1 MLLLL
6 SYYCYCSLTAATT
19 LYYTLFLSFAC
30 FVVQLLLPNYYY
42 SAFLYLLLCYV
53 SISLFSDSTELLFS
67 GYSSM
72 LRVALWVDLKQPK
85 DLA

>member
-6 SYYCYCSLTAATT
+6 SYYCYCSLTTATT

-30 FVVQLLLPNYYY
+30 FAVHLLLPNYYY
-42 SAFLYLLLCYV
+42 SAMSLSHSFLARLNCSFLATLLC
-53 SISLFSDSTELLFS
+53 FGQPF
-67 GYSSM
+67 G
-72 LRVALWVDLKQPK
+72 VDLKQSK